1 MFYGEKLTDLRELY
15 GLSRKELADS
25 LHLTEQAIWQYETN
39 TMLPKIEVINEMR
52 SLFQIDAKYLFSN
65 NYLKEKNF
73 SEEKVAYRAK
83 DRESRKKTKFE
94 LMFLT
99 FVDYYINYF
108 EEPLIIPDAP
118 ILKLQRDSKSYLENA
133 NDLDR
138 KELISK
144 VAMTVRRKLG
154 LTDNKDLMYILE
166 RSGIYIVEKNLG
178 AEIDA
183 YSTITAKNRSY
194 IVLGT
199 HKKSAVR
206 RNFDLAHELGHLI
219 LHGEIDMDILSASEL
234 KDIEKEANYF
244 ASAFLLPEAEFRQDF
259 MELARKSNPD
269 YYLELKRKYLVSIS
283 ALEMRAY
290 DLKLMTYQENRYFW
304 GLLTKK
310 GYKLFEPLDDEI
322 HPIRPGRIRSLV
334 SLVFDNKVI
343 QPETFL
349 AEFHILPKF
358 LETLFGFDAG
368 FLNNYLETKKDYFTD
383 AKVVDISNFRR

>member
-166 RSGIYIVEKNLG
+166 RSGNYIL
-178 AEIDA
+178 
-183 YSTITAKNRSY
+183 
-194 IVLGT
+194 
-199 HKKSAVR
+199 
-206 RNFDLAHELGHLI
+206 
-219 LHGEIDMDILSASEL
+219 
-234 KDIEKEANYF
+234 
-244 ASAFLLPEAEFRQDF
+244 
-259 MELARKSNPD
+259 
-269 YYLELKRKYLVSIS
+269 
-283 ALEMRAY
+283 
-290 DLKLMTYQENRYFW
+290 
-304 GLLTKK
+304 
-310 GYKLFEPLDDEI
+310 
-322 HPIRPGRIRSLV
+322 
-334 SLVFDNKVI
+334 
-343 QPETFL
+343 
-349 AEFHILPKF
+349 
-358 LETLFGFDAG
+358 
-368 FLNNYLETKKDYFTD
+368 
-383 AKVVDISNFRR
+383 